1 MSPGPSD
8 HSAAGQAEQ
17 RETTN
22 ERTPIVQTQERF
34 DQLASDAWEGLLE
47 REPLIGTFV
56 GDERYDDRL
65 GDPSEAGRSAEET
78 AARSGLQQLA
88 ELDRGDLD
96 EARQLTADIYEAI
109 CSRIL
114 ARLEHR
120 LDLLDV
126 ANHMNGAVATL
137 GQIATLQRADTPE
150 RLARLDARLRA
161 FPAYLDASMDLL
173 REGVA
178 KKVTAPRVVAERT
191 LGQVDRLLELPP
203 EQSPVAVG
211 ADGDARET
219 IATAVA
225 DAVQPSLAAFRQV
238 LVDDYLPAATES
250 IGISALPGG
259 DGMYAAEVLGWTSLP
274 LDPREVHQLGV
285 DRLNAINEERRALAA
300 ELGFDNAADAV
311 AAHTASGANT
321 ATTPEQLVAL
331 AEDQVQRSWDVAPTY
346 FGRLPSANCEVRRV
360 EEFRE
365 ADEPMAFYYPP
376 TDDGSRA
383 GIYYINCY
391 DLDDR
396 ALHHVASVT
405 YHEANP
411 GHHFQLALQQEMPER
426 PPLRR
431 FGATLAAA
439 AFAEGWGLYAERL
452 ADEMGLYLDGWERM
466 GMLENQALRA
476 ARLVTDSGIHALG
489 WTREQAVDTLI
500 ESGQMRTDAGIE
512 VDRYIGM
519 PGQALCYMTG
529 MIEIQRAR
537 GSEAARLG
545 AGFSLRDFHDR
556 VLELGEIPLP
566 SFRRVF
572 ATS

>member
-1 MSPGPSD
+1 
-8 HSAAGQAEQ
+8 
-17 RETTN
+17 
-22 ERTPIVQTQERF
+22 VQTEESF
-34 DQLASDAWEGLLE
+34 DHLADQTWEGLLE

-65 GDPSEAGRSAEET
+65 SDPSEAGRSAEET
-78 AARSGLQQLA
+78 AMRAGLRDLA
-88 ELDRGDLD
+88 DLDRTDLD
-96 EARQLTADIYEAI
+96 EGRQVTADILEAI
-109 CSRIL
+109 CSRSL

-126 ANHMNGAVATL
+126 ANHMNGAVSTL

-150 RLARLDARLRA
+150 RLDRLDARLRA
-161 FPAYLDASMDLL
+161 FPAYLDASIDLL

-178 KKVTAPRVVAERT
+178 KQVTAPRVVAERT

-203 EQSPVAVG
+203 EDSPVAVG
-211 ADGDARET
+211 AEGDARDA
-219 IATAVA
+219 IAAAVA
-225 DAVQPSLAAFRQV
+225 EAVQPSLVAFRQV
-238 LVDDYLPAATES
+238 LVDDYLPASTET

-285 DRLNAINEERRALAA
+285 DMLSSINEERRVLAG
-300 ELGFDNAADAV
+300 ELGYPDAAAAI
-311 AAHTASGANT
+311 AAHKASGANT
-321 ATTPEQLVAL
+321 ATTAEQLVAL
-331 AEDQVQRSWDVAPTY
+331 AEDQVQRSWDLAPRY
-346 FGRLPSANCEVRRV
+346 FGRLPSANCQVRRV

-376 TDDGSRA
+376 TDDGTRA

-439 AFAEGWGLYAERL
+439 AFAEGWGLYSERL
-452 ADEMGLYLDGWERM
+452 ADEMELYLDGWERL
-466 GMLENQALRA
+466 GMLENQGLRA

-500 ESGQMRTDAGIE
+500 ESGQTRTDSGIE
-512 VDRYIGM
+512 IDRYIGM

-537 GSEAARLG
+537 ASESARLG
-545 AGFSLRDFHDR
+545 ADFSLRDFHDR
-556 VLELGEIPLP
+556 VLELGEVPLP

-572 ATS
+572 SMA